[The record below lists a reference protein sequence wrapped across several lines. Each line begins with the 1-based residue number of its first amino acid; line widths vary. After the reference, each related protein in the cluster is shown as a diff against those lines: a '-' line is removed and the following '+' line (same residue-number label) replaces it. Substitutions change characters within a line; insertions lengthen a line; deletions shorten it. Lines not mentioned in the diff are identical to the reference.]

1 MSLSTASKRFL
12 NTSRDGDSTPS
23 LGSLFQCLTTLSVR
37 KFFPDIQPKPPL
49 AQLEAIS
56 FKFCPLSFSSTHVCA
71 ALPTTHTD
79 SPHPFPHEGCC
90 GPTIMLSTVII
101 SQELEVNCSDVPLH
115 EKQTNTNQEC
125 FSAILIPREKIIAC
139 SFVEQVGGE

>member
-1 MSLSTASKRFL
+1 
-12 NTSRDGDSTPS
+12 
-23 LGSLFQCLTTLSVR
+23 
-37 KFFPDIQPKPPL
+37 
-49 AQLEAIS
+49 
-56 FKFCPLSFSSTHVCA
+56 
-71 ALPTTHTD
+71 
-79 SPHPFPHEGCC
+79 
-90 GPTIMLSTVII
+90 MLSTVII